1 MVYITNKEQWEEI
14 CKEFCKQKGYTLLF
28 VNDSDFGYED
38 QEEGLHHVYAEELYS
53 MLGGK

>member
-1 MVYITNKEQWEEI
+1 MTNKEQWEEI

-38 QEEGLHHVYAEELYS
+38 PA
-53 MLGGK
+53 